1 MNTMLRVAGV
11 LDAVPRFMGKLGGWV
26 ILPLIGIIM
35 FDVITRKIDFLRIGM
50 SELTWYWL
58 IEPIKLQDME
68 WHLHG
73 VILLLSFGYGYLM
86 NAHVRVDI
94 FREKLSRLGQARV
107 EFFALLFLVIP
118 YLVLVLYFAYVFV
131 ALSISQGEGSESLT
145 GIPKR
150 YIIKSFTVIGFALTL
165 SAVLATF
172 IRLYAYLFGGA
183 EMREEALASLHIFA
197 HEDEEQY
204 KEEAEEVLHETGLDE
219 NLPPGQD
226 RPPEGRG

>member
-11 LDAVPRFMGKLGGWV
+11 LDAAPRYMGKVGGWV

-50 SELTWYWL
+50 SELSWYWL

-73 VILLLSFGYGYLM
+73 IILLLSFGYGYLM

-107 EFFALLFLVIP
+107 EFFALLLMVIP
-118 YLVLVLYFAYVFV
+118 YLVLVLYFAFVFV
-131 ALSISQGEGSESLT
+131 SLSISQGEGSESLT

-172 IRLYAYLFGGA
+172 IRLYAYLFGDA
-183 EMREEALASLHIFA
+183 QARDAALSSLHIFA
-197 HEDEEQY
+197 HEDEEQF
-204 KEEAEEVLHETGLDE
+204 KEEAEEVLHEAGLDQ
-219 NLPPGQD
+219 NL
-226 RPPEGRG
+226 PPEGRS